1 MRNACTHG
9 SRNGPSSGLL
19 WARWN
24 RTIGLRIIRA
34 GQRAGQP
41 IGIRL
46 DLPFR
51 ATVSHQKTARA
62 TSFGHALGTAAA
74 LADIIGPPP
83 QRVLSA
89 LATLLPN
96 DSRRDRVGRTLCAGA
111 LVQLVGETPAAC
123 SIAFGDAR
131 NVLCRLVVG
140 GAAKT
145 RYRSADEMTVDN
157 GAGNETMGSR
167 PRPPPSKSSWLG
179 IRHSDV

>member
-1 MRNACTHG
+1 MEETGSIPTVRRAVVVHRLRPRWPLGTLWARSGHEAPSRIVYRKPTYHLTRRFIGSGQAYRSQHANACTHG

-41 IGIRL
+41 IGITS
-46 DLPFR
+46 DLPLR
-51 ATVSHQKTARA
+51 ATGSRQKTARA

-96 DSRRDRVGRTLCAGA
+96 DFAS
-111 LVQLVGETPAAC
+111 
-123 SIAFGDAR
+123 
-131 NVLCRLVVG
+131 
-140 GAAKT
+140 
-145 RYRSADEMTVDN
+145 
-157 GAGNETMGSR
+157 
-167 PRPPPSKSSWLG
+167 
-179 IRHSDV
+179 